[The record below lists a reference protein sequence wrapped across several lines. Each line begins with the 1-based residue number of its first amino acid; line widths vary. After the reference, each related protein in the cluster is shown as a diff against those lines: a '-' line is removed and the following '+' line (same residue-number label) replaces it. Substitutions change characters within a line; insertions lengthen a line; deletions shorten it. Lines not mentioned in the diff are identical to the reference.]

1 MDERKL
7 FKIRDET
14 SPTMCLAKFH
24 EASIWVYSGKIASCH
39 YTPFIQVGNTVDTF
53 YNPLEKREQQ
63 KRMLAGEQPPACN
76 SCWHY
81 ENLGLRSDRT
91 RKSLSFKD
99 HLSAD
104 DYKNPNYVFKPKALE
119 LAFQNTC
126 NLACSYCSPQFSTAW
141 MNDIRNQG
149 VYQDITT
156 DDRRHY
162 QKDIV
167 EIQQMIDPPDMN
179 LFWDWFTTV
188 ADGLESI
195 RVSGGEPLM
204 HEEVFRVFEMMTQM
218 NPDIECV
225 IHSNLCQ
232 KPVVMDRFFDKISK
246 LTNLRMNISNES
258 AGETAEFIREGMVYS
273 EWLENVERLGNST
286 VKEFTISTTVSAI
299 ALQSLDQMYLD
310 IIDIRKRTKV
320 KPYISINM
328 VDKPDFQSFGC
339 LTREERDFYIDKY
352 TKFYYTIKDDLLPVE
367 QEHCNRLLT
376 MLDSGLVKENQSQL
390 RIDSDIFFEQY
401 TKRRNKPDNLA
412 KYIGKK

>member
-1 MDERKL
+1 MDEAKL

-99 HLSAD
+99 HLSAE
-104 DYKNPNYVFKPKALE
+104 DYKNPEYVFKPKALE

-126 NLACSYCSPQFSTAW
+126 NLACSYCSPQFSTSW
-141 MNDIRNQG
+141 MNDIRVNG
-149 VYQDITT
+149 IYNDINT

-162 QKDIV
+162 QKSII
-167 EIQQMIDPPDMN
+167 EIEEMIDPPDIN
-179 LFWDWFTTV
+179 LFWEWFTGI

-204 HEEVFRVFEMMTQM
+204 HEEVFRVFEMMTKI
-218 NPDIECV
+218 NPNIECV

-232 KPVVMDRFFDKISK
+232 KPVIMDRFFDKISG

-273 EWLENVERLGNST
+273 EWLENIERLGNST
-286 VKEFTISTTVSAI
+286 VKEFSISTTVSAI

-328 VDKPDFQSFGC
+328 VDKPDFQGFGC
-339 LTREERDFYIDKY
+339 LTKVEREFYISKY
-352 TKFYYTIKDDLLPVE
+352 TEFYKSIDSDLLPVE
-367 QEHCNRLLT
+367 REHCGRLLK
-376 MLDSGLVKENQSQL
+376 MLDSGLIKENQPQL

-401 TKRRNKPDNLA
+401 TKRRNKPNNLA

>member
-1 MDERKL
+1 MDEKKL

-53 YNPLEKREQQ
+53 YNPAEKREQQ

-162 QKDIV
+162 QKDIA

-218 NPDIECV
+218 NPHIECV

-328 VDKPDFQSFGC
+328 VDKPDFQGFGC
-339 LTREERDFYIDKY
+339 LTRQERDFYIDKY
-352 TKFYYTIKDDLLPVE
+352 TKFYDSISNDLLPVE

-376 MLDSGLVKENQSQL
+376 MLDSGLVKENQQQL
-390 RIDSDIFFEQY
+390 RVDSDIFFEQY